1 VLSRKKTRE
10 KFGPIFT
17 EASWKM
23 AARFCCPLACDQF
36 RKPLLMLF
44 KADLRQKLG
53 SITVNVQA
61 QLESAAVRKGAK
73 TPAEIDAE
81 VRRGLQAISEIG
93 ASRMA
98 GGGSGGVTES
108 ARRESLRK
116 SIEDLTVAQLKQV
129 ARQLEVGGVS
139 KLRRADLINKIV
151 ADASVEMVKKYLDPQ
166 GMMRGGD
173 RSQLQ
178 KVLDT
183 FARGVFNMLGMDPAS
198 VQAKRL
204 PPAVSWPAQVPER
217 PVSIGPSSTG
227 RALPGAAAP
236 SMLPGTRFTDQKRL
250 VGDILSPSLKEV
262 LRGAANAF
270 VDSVR
275 SEMNAAV
282 RSVNVR
288 DFGNAISKMPM
299 LPAAAPQAMLP
310 AGRRGGALAVQSELG
325 DFYRTVEAQVR
336 TAFDMI
342 ADYHARS
349 LRSFQQS
356 YQQAIKNYHQSVL
369 SAAAGQGLRSVQVVD
384 LGRSQPILAGG
395 EGGSPPR
402 LPPAGGS
409 GFRGGGGFVP
419 LGGFPSDGPQGL
431 SRPIRAPQTELPK
444 GYLTAGK
451 MAAALK
457 DADQYLRQTRVPL
470 AGAIEGL
477 AGEFASAT
485 KQVLLYGT
493 AYKALAFFVDLPNQ
507 ALSAATA
514 LQTFRNQLNAVT
526 GSSENAS
533 RSFAFID
540 GLADRFAVPLESV
553 RQGFVRMYASMEPA
567 GFGAAEIEGLFTGV
581 SKAAA
586 TFGMSKDQVDRVTYA
601 LSQMA
606 SKGQIMA
613 EELRGQL
620 GDVLPG
626 SFALFAEAAQMS
638 IPEFTKAMEQGRF
651 SGEAMRA
658 VLNNVAILLNTKFA
672 SGAEGAAKTLQGALN
687 TMGTGLQRMYEAFE
701 PLVNEVAQKVFPLIA
716 SAVSDATIAIKAFTS
731 AVQGN
736 QTAANA
742 LSGNAR
748 SIYDAMQGV
757 AEIGKAIGSIFMQ
770 LLPTLELVGKAFL
783 FVIEQIARFINT
795 QFGSFLAGLTVQVLL
810 LTAAFSALAKTG
822 IALAIAGLIRLARQ
836 ITILKAQK
844 KALIVLSANLKLGL
858 IALGGI
864 AVLAA
869 IKALADGLRGPEER
883 LRAMQQRLAEAKKGF
898 DDLAKAGHVAE
909 LTSQLTQ
916 ARQEETAAE
925 RALLQAQARSRRT
938 VTETGM
944 MEPTSVSTEREELRL
959 QETIERRVAL
969 EKSLRNAERVAAPS
983 LPPPE
988 LQAIPLA
995 PSDLTGGAGAA
1006 DDAAR
1011 EAEKRQRELERL
1023 QNQQQQMILANAELQ
1038 AKLQEIE
1045 FNEGKD
1051 IAEEKFSFIRRLIDA
1066 EYDYRLSKAN
1076 EIQAVQLRLE
1086 KQLSDSRLSALES
1099 VENAL
1104 MRIEEARFRSKIAG
1118 QNLAAAQA
1126 VDAIPSGQLSGEGLP
1141 MSMRTNLPA
1150 GAPAAPVL
1158 RPPDGRPVPPQVVEY
1173 LTGDPAMRGTRHYDP
1188 AGHGGA
1194 VHHEHLAFQTR
1205 QQRDLAIQGLRA
1217 RGFTIGSID
1226 RPGDPGFHGSG
1237 QAIDVPAYPNF
1248 QRLGLPDNAEGE
1260 RQLGQMVRG
1269 AMWEIFGGAAS
1280 AGAPMSGPAFSVE
1293 KRSQKAE
1300 DEQVVAQREED
1311 AVRTVALLRLNNELQ
1326 ASIKQSRAEIAEAVG
1341 AALPISQL
1349 ELENQLL
1356 EQRNALVLQGAS
1368 EEQIELEQNKAIAQS
1383 KSASVQEALRKAIS
1397 EAESGLKSYDK
1408 RLADGAITQEVYDIA
1423 ITGINDRLK
1432 MLRESLGEI
1441 DPALER
1447 YNAQLLR
1454 AKEINDSMEPQL
1466 RIATALNEARKEM
1479 KNLLDPSQ
1487 QLIAVASGIGNAFGD
1502 AFKGLVSGA
1511 SSARETMANFFQ
1523 SISNVFTDM
1532 LARIIAEWA
1541 KIQLIQ
1547 GLSGFLPGLG
1557 SFAGGAGFG
1566 GPVLLPT
1573 GADIGAGGG
1582 ILQNAQGQGF
1592 GTLGP
1597 NFGFRQF
1604 ATGGIVKGPTLGLVG
1619 EGRFNE
1625 AVVPLPD
1632 GKSIPVEL
1640 GKDGGNQIISNITI
1654 TVNDGKAQSSSSGG
1668 GSSEFGKRMESAVKQ
1683 VIVNELRPGGVL
1695 SGRR

>member
-1 VLSRKKTRE
+1 MSEGNVQLKLQASLDLSFLRAQVASLGKSLQAENVSVVATLDAKQLQKDVAKLGKEITLKVNDSALDATIDRINAVETRLKNLQSADNKVVIGVTAKSAVTQKDARKVRADIHRSIMENGGKILLPVGLR
-10 KFGPIFT
+10 PISQT
-17 EASWKM
+17 AVD
-23 AARFCCPLACDQF
+23 A
-36 RKPLLMLF
+36 F

-477 AGEFASAT
+477 ASEFASAT

-493 AYKALAFFVDLPNQ
+493 AYKALAFFMDLPNQ

-687 TMGTGLQRMYEAFE
+687 TMGTGLQRMYESFE

-883 LRAMQQRLAEAKKGF
+883 LRAMQQRLAGVRQGL
-898 DDLAKAGHVAE
+898 DDLAQAGNVAE
-909 LTSQLTQ
+909 LTVRVQEAKAEERAAEMTLERVRAAGRLPASSRRDAPQAIQQAEQGALLKLEE
-916 ARQEETAAE
+916 ARQKRIDT
-925 RALLQAQARSRRT
+925 
-938 VTETGM
+938 
-944 MEPTSVSTEREELRL
+944 
-959 QETIERRVAL
+959 
-969 EKSLRNAERVAAPS
+969 EKSLLNAGRVAAPS
-983 LPPPE
+983 LPPPD
-988 LQAIPLA
+988 LQPIPPA
-995 PSDLTGGAGAA
+995 PGDLTGGAGAGAGREFGEYDGSQVEFLRQQLALEKQTLEARLQNNLISQTAFKIAVAELEFESEKAIIAEELRLELLKANRDNLSAA
-1006 DDAAR
+1006 DKALKIRDLEIVAENKNKYITEQRRIALEGITKELAGPLLDANQENLDQIDEQNMLLGRLANGYQDLSIDQQVILEIKKLIKDLDQDEIDR
-1011 EAEKRQRELERL
+1011 LKTQIALLEKSTAERLKSAEAVERGRKNLELQNRLAIAGILDPDKELRKQLEQEGLEGDALEKRMLLELQVQEAEKTK
-1023 QNQQQQMILANAELQ
+1023 NQMVGLANSIGDTFGNAFKGIVTGAQSVRESLAGLFKGIADAFADMVAKMVAQWMATQALQ
-1038 AKLQEIE
+1038 GFANL
-1045 FNEGKD
+1045 FGS
-1051 IAEEKFSFIRRLIDA
+1051 FSG
-1066 EYDYRLSKAN
+1066 
-1076 EIQAVQLRLE
+1076 AVT
-1086 KQLSDSRLSALES
+1086 A
-1099 VENAL
+1099 
-1104 MRIEEARFRSKIAG
+1104 
-1118 QNLAAAQA
+1118 
-1126 VDAIPSGQLSGEGLP
+1126 AIPSGVDAVTTPSAVLEAPSIVPSSALP
-1141 MSMRTNLPA
+1141 SAGPTELLVVPFQSSSPGRVSAPLPGPPTA
-1150 GAPAAPVL
+1150 GPPRAQSYRDPV
-1158 RPPDGRPVPPQVVEY
+1158 
-1173 LTGDPAMRGTRHYDP
+1173 TGK
-1188 AGHGGA
+1188 
-1194 VHHEHLAFQTR
+1194 
-1205 QQRDLAIQGLRA
+1205 
-1217 RGFTIGSID
+1217 
-1226 RPGDPGFHGSG
+1226 
-1237 QAIDVPAYPNF
+1237 
-1248 QRLGLPDNAEGE
+1248 
-1260 RQLGQMVRG
+1260 
-1269 AMWEIFGGAAS
+1269 EIFELPKGSSSQVDRFANGG
-1280 AGAPMSGPAFSVE
+1280 
-1293 KRSQKAE
+1293 
-1300 DEQVVAQREED
+1300 
-1311 AVRTVALLRLNNELQ
+1311 
-1326 ASIKQSRAEIAEAVG
+1326 I
-1341 AALPISQL
+1341 
-1349 ELENQLL
+1349 
-1356 EQRNALVLQGAS
+1356 
-1368 EEQIELEQNKAIAQS
+1368 
-1383 KSASVQEALRKAIS
+1383 
-1397 EAESGLKSYDK
+1397 
-1408 RLADGAITQEVYDIA
+1408 
-1423 ITGINDRLK
+1423 
-1432 MLRESLGEI
+1432 
-1441 DPALER
+1441 
-1447 YNAQLLR
+1447 
-1454 AKEINDSMEPQL
+1454 
-1466 RIATALNEARKEM
+1466 ALN
-1479 KNLLDPSQ
+1479 
-1487 QLIAVASGIGNAFGD
+1487 G
-1502 AFKGLVSGA
+1502 
-1511 SSARETMANFFQ
+1511 FQ
-1523 SISNVFTDM
+1523 
-1532 LARIIAEWA
+1532 A
-1541 KIQLIQ
+1541 
-1547 GLSGFLPGLG
+1547 
-1557 SFAGGAGFG
+1557 
-1566 GPVLLPT
+1566 
-1573 GADIGAGGG
+1573 
-1582 ILQNAQGQGF
+1582 
-1592 GTLGP
+1592 
-1597 NFGFRQF
+1597 F

-1654 TVNDGKAQSSSSGG
+1654 TINDGKAQSSSSGG